1 MTNKEKREDPFTY
14 EANAIVEGP
23 ESGESHFVHNRSET
37 PEGAKSGLRS
47 TARLQH
53 PYGYKENEDLSLEN
67 VQVNKLDPENGYK
80 HVERVE

>member
-1 MTNKEKREDPFTY
+1 MTDNEKDRFTY
-14 EANAIVEGP
+14 EANAIAVGP

-37 PEGAKSGLRS
+37 PEGAKEGLRS

-53 PYGYKENEDLSLEN
+53 PYAYNESEDLSLEN
-67 VQVNKLDPENGYK
+67 VQVNKLDPDSGYK